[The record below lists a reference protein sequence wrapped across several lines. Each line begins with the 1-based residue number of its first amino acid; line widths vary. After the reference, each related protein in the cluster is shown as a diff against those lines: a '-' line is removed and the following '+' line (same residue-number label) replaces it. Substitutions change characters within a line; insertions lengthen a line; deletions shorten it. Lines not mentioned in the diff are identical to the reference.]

1 MTTKQ
6 LQFQGIRG
14 NQTTFVDPSN
24 VATEVVHNFE
34 RLRRNVGKERLP
46 FYRQDLQFNRAYVHK
61 SCSTAECGVEDI
73 TYGRVTFAGVKP
85 SEVLLLWEDMKVN
98 VDTILAAGV
107 LNGIRAPINLTGL
120 IFTPTPSTGA

>member
-1 MTTKQ
+1 MAKKP

-14 NQTTFVDPSN
+14 NSTTFVDPSN
-24 VATEVVHNFE
+24 VATEVTHNFE

-46 FYRQDLQFNRAYVHK
+46 FYRQDMQFNRAYIHK
-61 SCSTAECGVEDI
+61 SCSTPDCGVEDI
-73 TYGRVTFAGVKP
+73 TYGRITFAGVEP

-107 LNGIRAPINLTGL
+107 LNGVRAPINLTGL
-120 IFTPTPSTGA
+120 IFTPTPPKGV